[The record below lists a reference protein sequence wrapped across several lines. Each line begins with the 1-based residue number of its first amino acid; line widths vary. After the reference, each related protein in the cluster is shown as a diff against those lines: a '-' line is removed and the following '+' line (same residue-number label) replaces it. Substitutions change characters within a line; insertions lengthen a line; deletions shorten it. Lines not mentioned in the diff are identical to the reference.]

1 MTEGLQF
8 NPFSPL
14 GAVNGREGDGY
25 RPAASGPLGLVVGGS
40 LAQGVEIRLS
50 PAGERVIEDVKVGT
64 FLTIEGQRYRFFA
77 VVTDLELGSAD
88 PRLRHSPPEGG
99 DPLLAAALAGPV
111 AYGVVS
117 ALPNLTLPLGA
128 GNDTGTATGP
138 APGPAAAKTIPAHFA
153 PAWPAAAADVEL
165 VFGRDDARHFW
176 IGSPL
181 DMDTK
186 VCLDLE
192 ELVKRSIG
200 VFGKSGTGKTFL
212 TRLLL
217 VGILQGG
224 GASSLVFDM
233 HSEYGWS
240 GQDADNTRQVKGLKQ
255 LFPAQVSTFTL
266 DAESSRRRGAM
277 PDDVVRIGYGEIEPE
292 DVELLRDTLNLSEVA
307 ASAAYN
313 LQRHFAGDWVS
324 QFLEVQGRDINELA
338 KDLNVNGAA
347 LAALHNRL
355 SRLKRFSFLESG
367 ERPNAAARIIEHL
380 ERGQHVVLEFGRY
393 GSDLTA
399 YILVSNLLSRR
410 IHDRYVELK
419 EAAEGNQGKEPR
431 PLVIVIEEAHKFL
444 SPAVAPQ
451 TIFGVIARELRK
463 YNVTLMVID
472 QRPSG
477 IDGEVMSQLGTRLTC
492 LLDNDRDIDAV
503 LSGTAG
509 SRQLRGVLAR
519 LEAKQQA
526 LIFGHAV
533 PMPVVVQTR
542 EYGSAESYGLLT
554 AGARR
559 WAGAAR
565 SGGDGMDSG
574 DAVGPVVET
583 DKERL
588 ERELEELFG

>member
-1 MTEGLQF
+1 MTEGLEF
-8 NPFSPL
+8 NPLGPFRASNGRDRDGAAAAAAPL
-14 GAVNGREGDGY
+14 GM
-25 RPAASGPLGLVVGGS
+25 VVGGS
-40 LAQGVEIRLS
+40 LTQGVEIRLS

-64 FLTIEGQRYRFFA
+64 FLTIEGRRYRFFA

-88 PRLRHSPPEGG
+88 PRLRHSPPDGG
-99 DPLLAAALAGPV
+99 DPVLAEALAGPV

-117 ALPNLTLPLGA
+117 ALPNLTLPLA
-128 GNDTGTATGP
+128 AAVDT
-138 APGPAAAKTIPAHFA
+138 GPAAAKTIPAHFA

-165 VFGRDDARHFW
+165 VFGREDARHFW

-266 DAESSRRRGAM
+266 DEESSRRRGAM
-277 PDDVVRIGYGEIEPE
+277 PDEVVRIGYGEIEPE

-324 QFLEVQGRDINELA
+324 QFLEQQGPEINELA
-338 KDLNVNGAA
+338 KELNVNGAA

-355 SRLKRFSFLESG
+355 SRLKRFSFLEPG
-367 ERPNAAARIIEHL
+367 ERHNAAARIIEHL

-419 EAAEGNQGKEPR
+419 EAAEGNRGKEPR

-451 TIFGVIARELRK
+451 TIFGIIARELRK

-492 LLDNDRDIDAV
+492 LLDNDRDIEAV

-542 EYGSAESYGLLT
+542 EYGSAESYTQFIEHTGRRSLSQG
-554 AGARR
+554 AGSRSVEES
-559 WAGAAR
+559 AA
-565 SGGDGMDSG
+565 
-574 DAVGPVVET
+574 
-583 DKERL
+583 ERL
-588 ERELEELFG
+588 EREIEELFG